1 MTLISENIRTLW
13 LKQLKKKNR
22 LFISHESIRE
32 INEYELKQFLKD
44 FTVTEIKEG
53 LIVKR

>member
-1 MTLISENIRTLW
+1 MTLINENIKTLW
-13 LKQLKKKNR
+13 LKQLKKKNQ
-22 LFISHESIRE
+22 LFISWQSAKE

-44 FTVTEIKEG
+44 FTVTEIKDG

>member
-13 LKQLKKKNR
+13 LKQLKKKNQ
-22 LFISHESIRE
+22 LFISWRSIKE

>member
-1 MTLISENIRTLW
+1 MTLINETIRTLW
-13 LKQLKKKNR
+13 LKQLKKKNQ
-22 LFISHESIRE
+22 LFISWQSAKE

-44 FTVTEIKEG
+44 FTVIEIKDG

>member
-1 MTLISENIRTLW
+1 MTLITSTIRELW
-13 LKQLKKKNR
+13 IKQLKKKNQ
-22 LFISHESIRE
+22 LFISWQSAKE
-32 INEYELKQFLKD
+32 INEVVLKEFLKD